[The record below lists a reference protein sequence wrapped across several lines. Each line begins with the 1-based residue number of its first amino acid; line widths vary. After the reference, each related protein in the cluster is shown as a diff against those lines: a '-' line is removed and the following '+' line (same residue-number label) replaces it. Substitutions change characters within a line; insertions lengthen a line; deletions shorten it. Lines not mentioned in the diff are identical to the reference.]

1 MRIIAGE
8 LRGRHIDAVPGDET
22 RPTTDRV
29 REAIASSVISNLE
42 SGFEGTR
49 ALDAFAG
56 CGALGFE
63 AISRGSAFCLMVDDS
78 QRAVA
83 TIKANA
89 KLLGIGRD
97 SFSVVKGD
105 AFALARAGSIGSHS
119 SPFDIVFLDPPYAIG
134 YERVCELISNLEKHG
149 LLADGALIVYQC
161 ANSAQPKRKKAH
173 KERLRAGA
181 DAMLE
186 IIGDS
191 FEYISTRIYG
201 VTQVHYFAYNRPV

>member
-63 AISRGSAFCLMVDDS
+63 AISRGSAFCLMVDDL
-78 QRAVA
+78 QRAVS

-89 KLLGIGRD
+89 
-97 SFSVVKGD
+97 
-105 AFALARAGSIGSHS
+105 
-119 SPFDIVFLDPPYAIG
+119 
-134 YERVCELISNLEKHG
+134 
-149 LLADGALIVYQC
+149 
-161 ANSAQPKRKKAH
+161 
-173 KERLRAGA
+173 
-181 DAMLE
+181 
-186 IIGDS
+186 
-191 FEYISTRIYG
+191 
-201 VTQVHYFAYNRPV
+201 